1 MVFDKQESL
10 NRKRT
15 FYLFSA
21 ICLLKA
27 SAILFLSFSL
37 ACLLFAPATEF
48 LTRAGCDWLPLILTR
63 RRWTCPKMV
72 GMLPIRRTRLF
83 SRRRR
88 TAPRPR
94 PSTMTRTTPARSA
107 MAYPAALPCTDVADY
122 YRDLECPLG
131 NVVMTDINELKPWLP
146 IMRRITQEEAEQL
159 EGCILY
165 TPTSNSSKEGAK
177 PEYYCI
183 TNTDDDVYGR
193 ACYISRPVP
202 ARETKA
208 DKGDGGCVWWLCWKA
223 HLHWRRWR
231 GGGRE
236 WHTEPLFRAD
246 VALRL
251 FEAVPARYLWRL
263 LSQCFDEVRRAERR
277 TCMVDLNTN
286 SFFFYFWSLTCV
298 SFTTVYCGCRCSLS
312 RVTIRPMRFAF
323 FFFIFFIPVIALY
336 LQLRILLSKI
346 KPAFYLLPLFF
357 FLHVYEKVF
366 CEAP

>member
-1 MVFDKQESL
+1 
-10 NRKRT
+10 
-15 FYLFSA
+15 
-21 ICLLKA
+21 
-27 SAILFLSFSL
+27 
-37 ACLLFAPATEF
+37 
-48 LTRAGCDWLPLILTR
+48 
-63 RRWTCPKMV
+63 MV

-159 EGCILY
+159 EGYILY
-165 TPTSNSSKEGAK
+165 TPMSNSSKEGAK

-208 DKGDGGCVWWLCWKA
+208 DKGDGGCV
-223 HLHWRRWR
+223 
-231 GGGRE
+231 
-236 WHTEPLFRAD
+236 
-246 VALRL
+246 
-251 FEAVPARYLWRL
+251 
-263 LSQCFDEVRRAERR
+263 
-277 TCMVDLNTN
+277 
-286 SFFFYFWSLTCV
+286 
-298 SFTTVYCGCRCSLS
+298 
-312 RVTIRPMRFAF
+312 
-323 FFFIFFIPVIALY
+323 
-336 LQLRILLSKI
+336 
-346 KPAFYLLPLFF
+346 
-357 FLHVYEKVF
+357 
-366 CEAP
+366 